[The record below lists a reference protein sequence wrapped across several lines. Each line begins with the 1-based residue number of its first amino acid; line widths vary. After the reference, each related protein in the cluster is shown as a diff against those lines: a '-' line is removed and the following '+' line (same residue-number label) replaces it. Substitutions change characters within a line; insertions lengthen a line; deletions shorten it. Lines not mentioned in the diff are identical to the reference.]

1 MNFQTFIT
9 RSLSVGAA
17 VVISTGL
24 LVPGAIA
31 QQGGFDKV
39 QIRTIKVAD
48 NIHMLVGRGGNI
60 AVVSGDDGLF
70 MVDDQFAPLSGKIK
84 TVIRAIS
91 DKPVRF
97 LLNTHWH
104 GDHTGGNAN
113 FAKDGATIVAHE
125 NVRKLL
131 SENQVMKAFNNRPVP
146 ASPKIALPVVT
157 FKDGASFHMNGETM
171 TVTHLPSA
179 HTSGDSF
186 VHFKNANVIHTG
198 DTFFNGFYPFI
209 DVQHGGSINGIIDAA
224 NVMLKV
230 ADGQTKIIP
239 GHGPLGDKAA
249 LTRYRDM
256 LIELRSSVAAAMAGG
271 KSVEEVIAAAPTKGL
286 DAKWGGGFLK
296 PPVVT
301 RIVYSSLK

>member
-9 RSLSVGAA
+9 RSLTAGAMA
-17 VVISTGL
+17 LLATS
-24 LVPGAIA
+24 LVPNHVLA
-31 QQGGFDKV
+31 QQDFSNIEIK
-39 QIRTIKVAD
+39 TIKVAG

-70 MVDDQFAPLSGKIK
+70 MVDDQFAPLSAKIK
-84 TVIRAIS
+84 TAIKAIS
-91 DKPVRF
+91 DQPIKF

-104 GDHTGGNAN
+104 SDHTGGNAN

-131 SENQVMKAFNNRPVP
+131 SADQVMKAFNNRPVP
-146 ASPKIALPVVT
+146 AAPKSALPVIT

-171 TVTHLPSA
+171 AITHLPNA
-179 HTSGDSF
+179 HTGGDSF
-186 VHFKNANVIHTG
+186 VQFKNANVIHTG

-209 DVQHGGSINGIIDAA
+209 DVQHGGSINGLINAA
-224 NVMLKV
+224 NTILKV
-230 ADGQTKIIP
+230 ADDQTKIIP

-249 LTRYRDM
+249 LIRYRDM
-256 LIELRSSVAAAMAGG
+256 LMQLRDSVAAAMTGG
-271 KSVEEVIAAAPTKGL
+271 KSVEEVIAAAPTKAL
-286 DAKWGGGFLK
+286 DRRWGGGFLK
-296 PPVVT
+296 PPVIT